1 MFTFGS
7 NQDAAPK
14 EDPSKPAAANWTQL
28 VQIDE
33 PPQKIEKTSVY
44 DCCNTVVSSLHDEDA
59 KELVKALVF
68 LTSRST
74 EL

>member
-7 NQDAAPK
+7 NQDAVPK
-14 EDPSKPAAANWTQL
+14 EGPSKPAAADWTQL
-28 VQIDE
+28 VQRSE
-33 PPQKIEKTSVY
+33 PPQKIEKASVY
-44 DCCNTVVSSLHDEDA
+44 DCCSAVVSSLREEDA

>member
-7 NQDAAPK
+7 NHDAAPK
-14 EDPSKPAAANWTQL
+14 EVPSKPAAANWTQL
-28 VQIDE
+28 VQNSK
-33 PPQKIEKTSVY
+33 PPQKIEKASLY
-44 DCCNTVVSSLHDEDA
+44 DCCNAVVSNLRDEDA

-74 EL
+74 DL

>member
-7 NQDAAPK
+7 NQDAVP
-14 EDPSKPAAANWTQL
+14 EDALSKPAAADWTQL
-28 VQIDE
+28 VQSSE
-33 PPQKIEKTSVY
+33 PAQKIGKASVY
-44 DCCNTVVSSLHDEDA
+44 DCCNAVVSSLRDEDA